1 MPFLVVIAAGY
12 SAYTASEKAKEA
24 AYDPDINLEG
34 KTAITLLKME
44 QQLSSMEMPLSSV
57 TFFDGNY
64 KDVVPYLESRVR
76 EIENKNKWLTGWL
89 IKDKDDYLNLKIFY
103 DETGSD
109 GCKGR
114 TFEAYEPYHVPLKR
128 DPSRYMHFVK
138 NLVAVGA
145 MIPRNAHLIGK
156 NRPFW
161 KVSVIPDTEKPD
173 ERFALVVSLSHA
185 AADIYTY
192 YQLFHM
198 LDREAIV
205 QSLDPK
211 RVVDTEGVVKKKLGE
226 KESNYFYEAMSKPP
240 IDLTDKRDEPTV
252 FKIFYVDEDWLMK
265 MKESRSRRRSSFFDP
280 DSMTPQ
286 PMTSMVSA
294 NSIISSWFFKANAA
308 SVGLIMVNLR
318 NRVDFFN
325 VGSSHAGNYVHPL
338 VYTPPDYHTP
348 ALIQESVENLRRC
361 GPYAQAELPS
371 FGWNMTTSVST
382 NWANFYRDE
391 IDIDD
396 NVKSQL
402 HLPLYDLNT
411 LKVVPSRVS
420 MVNIFSASP
429 TGVDGSERRAGAIV
443 ICRKSVWDTN
453 IKDCGIVDE
462 MIFDA

>member
-1 MPFLVVIAAGY
+1 MPFLIVIAAGY
-12 SAYTASEKAKEA
+12 QAYAASEKAKEA

-64 KDVVPYLESRVR
+64 KDVVPYLKSRVKK
-76 EIENKNKWLTGWL
+76 IEDKNKWLTGWL
-89 IKDKDDYLNLKIFY
+89 IKDKYDHLNLKIFY

-109 GCKGR
+109 GNKG
-114 TFEAYEPYHVPLKR
+114 TFEAYEPYHVPLMR
-128 DPSRYMHFVK
+128 DPSQYMHFARK
-138 NLVAVGA
+138 LIAVGA
-145 MIPRNAHLIGK
+145 MIPGNAHLIGK

-173 ERFALVVSLSHA
+173 ERFALVISLSHA
-185 AADIYTY
+185 VADIYTY

-205 QSLDPK
+205 DSLDPK
-211 RVVDTEGVVKKKLGE
+211 RVVDTDGAVEKKLGE
-226 KESNYFYEAMSKPP
+226 REANYFYDAMSEPP
-240 IDLTDKRDEPTV
+240 IDLTETRDEPTV
-252 FKIFYVDEDWLMK
+252 FKIFYVDEDWLMR
-265 MKESRSRRRSSFFDP
+265 MKENRSRRRSSFFDP
-280 DSMTPQ
+280 DSMTPK

-294 NSIISSWFFKANAA
+294 NSIISSWFFKANEA

-318 NRVDFFN
+318 NRVDFYN

-338 VYTPPDYHTP
+338 VYTPDDYNTP
-348 ALIQESVENLRRC
+348 SLIQESVANLRRC
-361 GPYAQAELPS
+361 GPYALAELPS
-371 FGWNMTTSVST
+371 FRWNMTTSVST

-402 HLPLYDLNT
+402 HLPLYDLNA
-411 LKVVPSRVS
+411 LKMVPSRVS
-420 MVNIFSASP
+420 MVNIFSAFP

-443 ICRKSVWDTN
+443 MCRKSVWEAN

-462 MIFDA
+462 IIFDI